1 MPESAVSGQV
11 NRDRAMTAEAT
22 VSDRGPHGY
31 FAPGNSIARRGRES
45 KLARIH
51 AKIEE
56 LSHSTAVCLRYLLL
70 MPAG

>member
-1 MPESAVSGQV
+1 
-11 NRDRAMTAEAT
+11 MTAEAT

-56 LSHSTAVCLRYLLL
+56 LSHEFDGGLSALSAVDASRLKLAAKHLIIGVL
-70 MPAG
+70 